1 MLLRCSN
8 ADVPLPSA
16 HYVATTHSVSIRRVA
31 SISEHRINTP
41 VKLVARLLA
50 CSALFLAGCGF
61 AHDTAVGSYRV
72 VTAPIRLFHHSTPDP
87 VPPGTTV
94 TTTHTEVRA
103 SRRSLPQPSP
113 VTALSQHRTTRYV
126 ASASPSPSPHAKPK
140 QATSA
145 VAPAPTPKAKSP
157 AAAQS
162 AAPEQS
168 FPTAKPV
175 PDKPGYVFSPSEPGK
190 YVDVSGF
197 APGSKVKDPYSG
209 KIFLVP

>member
-1 MLLRCSN
+1 MLLRCSS
-8 ADVPLPSA
+8 ADGSLPSPRD
-16 HYVATTHSVSIRRVA
+16 VATTLSGSIRRVA

-41 VKLVARLLA
+41 VKLVARLLV

-94 TTTHTEVRA
+94 TTTHTEVRT
-103 SRRSLPQPSP
+103 SRRPPQPSP
-113 VTALSQHRTTRYV
+113 VTALPQHRTTRYA
-126 ASASPSPSPHAKPK
+126 ASASPSPSPRVKPK

-145 VAPAPTPKAKSP
+145 AAPAPTSKAKPS
-157 AAAQS
+157 AVVQS

-175 PDKPGYVFSPSEPGK
+175 PDKPGYVFSPSEPSK
-190 YVDVSGF
+190 YVDVSGY
-197 APGSKVKDPYSG
+197 AAGSKVKDPYSG
-209 KIFLVP
+209 KVFLVP